1 MTCHSSKC
9 FNSRVF
15 RSAGVQVPCAVGS
28 LARVTN
34 VRVAVQVR
42 VLHLRF
48 LVRSAPGLAFSGT
61 SSKPSKFSSALSV
74 EVAIVSAATASAAK
88 EAADCA
94 VATGRV
100 DVGGFAVAEGSGRGG
115 EKVGVVVV
123 TVGSV
128 VVTIDGVDD
137 FASAAAVVAAAF
149 ACGVVVFGFVS
160 VGRDDD
166 GTVDAVVVVVVVVV
180 VVDVVV
186 VGGGA
191 AVVGCTVVVGGFV
204 VVVVVVGNVLL
215 FKSVVVSSV
224 LLDELIETV

>member
-1 MTCHSSKC
+1 MTCHFTKC

-15 RSAGVQVPCAVGS
+15 RSAGVQAPCAVDS
-28 LARVTN
+28 LARVTK
-34 VRVAVQVR
+34 VRVAVRVW

-48 LVRSAPGLAFSGT
+48 LVRSAPGFVFSGT

-74 EVAIVSAATASAAK
+74 EVVIVSAATASAAK

-94 VATGRV
+94 VDTGRV
-100 DVGGFAVAEGSGRGG
+100 DVGGFAVAEGSGNGG

-128 VVTIDGVDD
+128 VVATDD
-137 FASAAAVVAAAF
+137 VVGFASAAAVAAAAF

-166 GTVDAVVVVVVVVV
+166 GTDVVVVVVV

-191 AVVGCTVVVGGFV
+191 AVVGCTVVVGSFVVV

-215 FKSVVVSSV
+215 FKIVVVPSV
-224 LLDELIETV
+224 LLDEVIDRV